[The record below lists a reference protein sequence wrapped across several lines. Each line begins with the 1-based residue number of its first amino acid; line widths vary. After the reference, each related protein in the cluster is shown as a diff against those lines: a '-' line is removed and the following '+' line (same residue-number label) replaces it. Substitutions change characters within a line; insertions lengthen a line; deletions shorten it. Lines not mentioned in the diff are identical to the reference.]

1 MDTARPSG
9 GFAMAWMIVS
19 DTSCDIRELEDPAP
33 GVQFALAPFKIRI
46 GQREYVDLPTLNV
59 PQMMQA
65 MTDYNG
71 ASTSACPSPEEWAA
85 CFLQAD
91 QILAITISS
100 NLSGSYN
107 AAAAARQMVL
117 EEHPDKQICLRD
129 PLSRPGALAGAAA
142 LGHHSIAAGAGFE
155 DVCDAVIAY
164 AEAGH
169 ILFSLASF
177 ENLAK
182 NGRVSK
188 VVGFIAGA
196 LNMRVLGRR
205 TPDGKID
212 FFYKTRGETRV
223 LARILEQMDQDG
235 FDCSHTVRISHC
247 DNEKAT
253 ALLEHGIHAKWPD
266 ARIVVTPCAGL
277 CSFYAQDQG
286 LILTY

>member
-1 MDTARPSG
+1 
-9 GFAMAWMIVS
+9 MAWMIVS

-71 ASTSACPSPEEWAA
+71 ASTTACPSPEEWAER
-85 CFLQAD
+85 FLQAD
-91 QILAITISS
+91 QVIALTISR

-107 AAAAARQMVL
+107 AAVAAREMVL
-117 EEHPDKQICLRD
+117 EDHPEKQIYILD
-129 PLSRPGALAGAAA
+129 TLSCSGALATAAMTA
-142 LGHHSIAAGAGFE
+142 NEMIRRGAGFE
-155 DVCDAVIAY
+155 EVCTALDKQCQD
-164 AEAGH
+164 GH
-169 ILFSLASF
+169 ILFALASF
-177 ENLAK
+177 DNLAK

-188 VVGFIAGA
+188 VVGFIAGR

-212 FFYKTRGETRV
+212 FFYKTRGEARV
-223 LARILEQMDQDG
+223 LARILEQMDHDG
-235 FDCSHTVRISHC
+235 FDGSLPVQIAHC
-247 DNEKAT
+247 DNA
-253 ALLEHGIHAKWPD
+253 AAAGMLEHGIHAKWPQ
-266 ARIVVTPCAGL
+266 ARVLIHPCGGL

-286 LILTY
+286 IILTY

>member
-1 MDTARPSG
+1 MS
-9 GFAMAWMIVS
+9 WMIVS
-19 DTSCDIRELEDPAP
+19 DTSCEIRHMEDLAP
-33 GVQFALAPFKIRI
+33 GVQFGLVPFKIRV
-46 GQREYVDLPTLNV
+46 GEREFVDLPTLNV
-59 PQMMQA
+59 LQMLQA

-71 ASTSACPSPEEWAA
+71 GSSTACPSPEEWAEL
-85 CFLQAD
+85 FLRAD
-91 QILAITISS
+91 NVIALTISH

-107 AAAAARQMVL
+107 AAQSAREMVL
-117 EEHPDKQICLRD
+117 DEYPDKNIFILD
-129 PLSRPGALAGAAA
+129 TLSCAGALAEAAYLANRLIGEGKNFEEVCRA
-142 LGHHSIAAGAGFE
+142 LTEHNDS
-155 DVCDAVIAY
+155 
-164 AEAGH
+164 GH
-169 ILFSLASF
+169 ILFALASF
-177 ENLAK
+177 DNLAK
-182 NGRVSK
+182 AGRVSR

-205 TPDGKID
+205 TQDGKID